1 MLLSPTSHSF
11 FPVKGLQVLREEVA
25 LPERSI
31 AVSCWGLPP
40 WLSETGGVSWG
51 PLDPRWDVRVWRLLL
66 SVMPTKPPAP
76 HGCMSILPGV
86 PTITGVQP
94 TSPHH
99 CPIGAAEISSA
110 AAGKGSSAYF
120 AGQQLQ
126 ALSSR
131 AAESQLRV
139 ERWELPILHPLLP
152 APICSPYTEFS
163 CSVSRTER
171 WHHSSQLTPRA
182 GSAAA
187 QRSCWKCLSLSGT
200 GKFQSWQWCTCAHQ
214 VWYNEV
220 KAT

>member
-11 FPVKGLQVLREEVA
+11 FPVEGLQVLREEVA

-40 WLSETGGVSWG
+40 WLSEKGGVSWG
-51 PLDPRWDVRVWRLLL
+51 LLDPRWDVRVWRLIL

-110 AAGKGSSAYF
+110 CCWKGF
-120 AGQQLQ
+120 LC
-126 ALSSR
+126 LLCR
-131 AAESQLRV
+131 AAAAST
-139 ERWELPILHPLLP
+139 ELPGCWVSAEGWEVRASHPTSTPACTYLQPLRRVQLLCEQDWEVASFISAHSP
-152 APICSPYTEFS
+152 GWQRCST
-163 CSVSRTER
+163 T
-171 WHHSSQLTPRA
+171 
-182 GSAAA
+182 
-187 QRSCWKCLSLSGT
+187 
-200 GKFQSWQWCTCAHQ
+200 
-214 VWYNEV
+214 
-220 KAT
+220 